1 MAWSAGGRAG
11 SPWASRTTALPDR
24 RHRRNVASLVDAP
37 IGEDVDIEPLTGD
50 EARRILTAA
59 AASRHRIPCPKK
71 CGKHGRDAAQ

>member
-1 MAWSAGGRAG
+1 
-11 SPWASRTTALPDR
+11 
-24 RHRRNVASLVDAP
+24 VASLVDAP